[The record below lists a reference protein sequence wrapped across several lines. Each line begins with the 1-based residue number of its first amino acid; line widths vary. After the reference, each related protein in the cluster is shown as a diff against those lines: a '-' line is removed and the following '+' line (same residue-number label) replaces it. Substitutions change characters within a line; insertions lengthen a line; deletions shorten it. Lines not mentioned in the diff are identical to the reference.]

1 MNISKEDQ
9 RKRRKTI
16 AKLVDKGMTS
26 YQIAKELHIA
36 QTTAQKD
43 MNHITAFRS
52 KMLLNHPKLAEQY
65 VANVEALRQEI
76 HRVRDEYWEMFKEI
90 KEKSNGLIPPKN
102 SFGMKLRVLKNIV
115 DRTEKEVKILNS
127 FNPKNLIINNNIS
140 LGDMKKILEAT
151 KSIIDNFVPEQYRNE
166 AIQIMMNLDIKTRTG
181 ETIID
186 AEVADE

>member
-1 MNISKEDQ
+1 MKTSKEEQ
-9 RKRRKTI
+9 RKRRKEV
-16 AKLVDKGMTS
+16 ANLVNKGKTL

-36 QTTAQKD
+36 ETTAKKD
-43 MNHITAFRS
+43 MNHIVAFRS
-52 KMLLNHPKLAEQY
+52 KMLLNHPKLAQQY

-76 HRVRDEYWEMFKEI
+76 HRVRDEYWEMFNNLKEDCNG
-90 KEKSNGLIPPKN
+90 SNPPKN
-102 SFGMKLRVLKNIV
+102 SFAMKLSVLKNIV

-166 AIQIMMNLDIKTRTG
+166 AMQIMVNLDIKARNG

-186 AEVADE
+186 AEVANE